1 MSVRVRGLVFYRL
14 TLLILERGVLESLIV
29 IMDLFLLSTLS
40 ALLHV
45 F

>member
-14 TLLILERGVLESLIV
+14 YLLILERGVLESLIV

>member
-1 MSVRVRGLVFYRL
+1 MSVRVRGLVFCRL
-14 TLLILERGVLESLIV
+14 TLFIFERGVLESLIV